1 MKKFDMVLLVVHETK
16 KIGEMAQYKCVN
28 RKESSRLTHIY
39 QQIAEVPKIGSKIGG
54 EKLLAKKSTD
64 KYLFLITKTE
74 KL

>member
-16 KIGEMAQYKCVN
+16 KEGKKMEYRCVN
-28 RKESSRLTHIY
+28 RHESNRLTDIY
-39 QQIAEVPKIGSKIGG
+39 QRTAEVPKIGSKIGS

-74 KL
+74 QL